1 MLLLPYNLIKAISNI
16 FLEELIIMYKKLYL
30 SDNDKKIAGVCGGI
44 ADYFGIDSTLVRLV
58 WVLLTVFGGLSIL
71 FYFAAWLIMP
81 RRYFSSEKFE

>member
-1 MLLLPYNLIKAISNI
+1 
-16 FLEELIIMYKKLYL
+16 MYKKLYL

-81 RRYFSSEKFE
+81 RRYFSSEKLE